1 MPGMTPPS
9 APRPVAIVT
18 GASSGIGAATARR
31 LAADGFHVVV
41 GARRL
46 DRLTALATEV
56 GGTALELDVT
66 DADSVAAFADGVGE
80 VALRSASPVR
90 VLVNNAGGARGL
102 EPVAAADLEAWR
114 WMYEVNVLGVAR
126 VTKAFLPALEASG
139 NGHVVVMSS
148 TAGHITYEG
157 GAGYTA
163 AKHGVTAV
171 AETLRLELA
180 GRPVRVTEIAP
191 GMVKTEEFSLR
202 RFDGDPSKA
211 DEVYAGVTEPLTADD
226 IADIVS
232 WCVTRPRHV
241 NVDLLV
247 VRPLA
252 QAAQYKVHR
261 GPIWP

>member
-1 MPGMTPPS
+1 MPDMTPPS
-9 APRPVAIVT
+9 SPGPVAVVT

-31 LAADGFHVVV
+31 LAADGYQVVL

-46 DRLTALATEV
+46 DRLAEV
-56 GGTALELDVT
+56 AADCGGTALELDVT
-66 DADSVAAFADGVGE
+66 DPASVAAFVEGVGE
-80 VALRSASPVR
+80 VALRSGAPVR
-90 VLVNNAGGARGL
+90 VLVNNAGGARGM
-102 EPVAAADLEAWR
+102 EPIAEADLDAWR
-114 WMYEVNVLGVAR
+114 WMFDVNVLGVAR
-126 VTKAFLPALEASG
+126 VTQALLPALEASKD
-139 NGHVVVMSS
+139 GHVVIMSS
-148 TAGHITYEG
+148 TAGHIVYEG

-163 AKHGVTAV
+163 AKHGTSAV

-202 RFDGDPSKA
+202 RFDGDA
-211 DEVYAGVTEPLTADD
+211 ARAEDVYEGVEEPLTAED
-226 IADIVS
+226 IADTVS

-241 NVDLLV
+241 NIDLLV

-261 GPIWP
+261 GPI